1 MATTINAI
9 HEEGLLKKLSSG
21 MMGRKWQDRQII
33 LDESGLKQYKPK
45 DDVSTAKEC
54 VAAADIDTAT
64 LNAVKDGVE
73 IVITKVDGTDYTLKA
88 GSQESAQRW
97 ADKINRISPA
107 GVAEAKAAA
116 EKAVRKQKIKE
127 AEQARAKAKAETE
140 AKAKA
145 DADAK
150 AKAEAEAKAKKEAEA
165 KAQRDAEEQAKKEA
179 EAAEQEPEPE
189 PEQEQTAETAGDAE
203 NDVAEDELSNMW
215 GSDDAADEQQEQEQ
229 EEEKEEEKPKPAV
242 RKPAASRPAAATSQ
256 PAAASSGSVSRRSSG
271 GSGDSVFD
279 RLSSSYTGT
288 SKFRRQAVSTQRG
301 FRGMDGHV
309 GRNFG
314 TGSGG
319 NKSWLDVGM
328 EETRAMDYDVNQHKT
343 CGSDAKGGVISKLA
357 VGRFQAVTAKGGH
370 LSQRDLE
377 EAAQRDIECVDK
389 STFTKFASTKSQ
401 FGTHT
406 NMGMG
411 GAAGNRFGLVT
422 TASGHYMS
430 TRDLEEAAKRD
441 FLEIGSVHTSTFNN
455 TTSRTTRQGM
465 AMGGA
470 VGRFQITTASG
481 HVLSAK
487 DMQDAAAR
495 DIAMPE
501 EAMGMTSTFA
511 SALRR
516 GNPNYSLMGGKTG
529 RFAVGGSDSF
539 YKKPVSDKGPG
550 DYSGPTTNYDLLPM
564 PPQTVAP

>member
-9 HEEGLLKKLSSG
+9 HEQGLLRKLSNG
-21 MMGRKWQDRQII
+21 MLGRKWQDRQII
-33 LDESGLKQYKPK
+33 LDESGLKQHKPTE
-45 DDVSTAKEC
+45 DMGTAKEC
-54 VAAADIDTAT
+54 VGASEIDTAT

-73 IVITKVDGTDYTLKA
+73 IIITKLDGTDYTLKA
-88 GSQESAQRW
+88 NSEEIAQRW
-97 ADKINRISPA
+97 VDKINRISPA
-107 GVAEAKAAA
+107 GVAHAKAAE
-116 EKAVRKQKIKE
+116 EKAARKQKIKE
-127 AEQARAKAKAETE
+127 AEQARAKAKAEAE

-150 AKAEAEAKAKKEAEA
+150 AKAEADAKAKKETEEM
-165 KAQRDAEEQAKKEA
+165 AQREAEEQAKKEA
-179 EAAEQEPEPE
+179 EEAQVKAAEAEE
-189 PEQEQTAETAGDAE
+189 EQEQTAETTGDAE
-203 NDVAEDELSNMW
+203 NDDVEDELSNMW
-215 GSDDAADEQQEQEQ
+215 GSNDATVPDDKQEPQQMEET
-229 EEEKEEEKPKPAV
+229 EEKPKPKPAV
-242 RKPAASRPAAATSQ
+242 RKPSASRPATTQ
-256 PAAASSGSVSRRSSG
+256 PAANGSVSRRSSG
-271 GSGDSVFD
+271 SGGSSVFD

-288 SKFRRQAVSTQRG
+288 SKFRRQQVSTQRG

-309 GRNFG
+309 GRSFG

-319 NKSWLDVGM
+319 GKSWLDVGM
-328 EETRAMDYDVNQHKT
+328 EETREMDYDVHGYKT
-343 CGSDAKGGVISKLA
+343 CGSDAKGGVISKLS
-357 VGRFQAVTAKGGH
+357 VGRFQAVTAEGGH
-370 LSQRDLE
+370 LSRRDLE

-401 FGTHT
+401 FGTHS

-422 TASGHYMS
+422 TVSGHYMS
-430 TRDLEEAAKRD
+430 TKDMEEAAQRD
-441 FLEIGSVHTSTFNN
+441 FLEIGSVHSSTFNN
-455 TTSRTTRQGM
+455 TTCRTTRQGM
-465 AMGGA
+465 MMGGA

-481 HVLSAK
+481 HVVSAK
-487 DMQDAAAR
+487 DMKDAAAR

-516 GNPNYSLMGGKTG
+516 GNPNYSMMGGKTG
-529 RFAVGGSDSF
+529 RFAAGSDSL

-564 PPQTVAP
+564 PLRTVAP